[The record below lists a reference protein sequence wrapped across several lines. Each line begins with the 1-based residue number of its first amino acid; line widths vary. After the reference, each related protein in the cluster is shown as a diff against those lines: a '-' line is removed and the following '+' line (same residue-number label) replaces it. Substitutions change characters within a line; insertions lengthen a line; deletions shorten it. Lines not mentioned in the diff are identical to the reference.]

1 MMPIEKEDSELE
13 DLISDDFEEQE
24 LHSSIL
30 EILETSYEECLE
42 EALEAQEREEK
53 RKETI

>member
-13 DLISDDFEEQE
+13 DLISDDLEEQE

-42 EALEAQEREEK
+42 EALETQEQEEK

>member
-42 EALEAQEREEK
+42 EALEAQEQEEK

>member
-42 EALEAQEREEK
+42 EDLEAQEREEK

>member
-1 MMPIEKEDSELE
+1 MIPIEKEVSELE

-42 EALEAQEREEK
+42 EDFEAQEQEEK